1 MYHIYTHTRHSSE
14 TESLTGSTIELLDSE
29 SLGSLKDLLKSSTKR
44 AADNI
49 PPQQQ
54 QQVSPPPPAVGP
66 KTTHG
71 NNYVFMIHVS
81 TVISIHISIITSH
94 ALGLDSVQ
102 IQTHD
107 RYRKSLYTLLSA
119 YTVCLRSTL
128 SYTLDLVF
136 LICSTA

>member
-1 MYHIYTHTRHSSE
+1 MYFIPSGSDVAGRSVSTLLYNHMHHFYINIHTHTRHSSE

-54 QQVSPPPPAVGP
+54 QASPPPPAVGP

-71 NNYVFMIHVS
+71 NMCLFIMY
-81 TVISIHISIITSH
+81 SH
-94 ALGLDSVQ
+94 LNTKL
-102 IQTHD
+102 
-107 RYRKSLYTLLSA
+107 
-119 YTVCLRSTL
+119 
-128 SYTLDLVF
+128 
-136 LICSTA
+136 